1 MFLLLHYRY
10 LSVIKT
16 KYNNL
21 LQSDKTENHTKNDY
35 LKKEKVLENWAD
47 SIFYVKLKILYLTSL
62 KCKSP
67 TKIYNPKLVLLSFF

>member
-16 KYNNL
+16 KYNL

-35 LKKEKVLENWAD
+35 LKKKKVLEKSEQILF
-47 SIFYVKLKILYLTSL
+47 SIVNLKSYI
-62 KCKSP
+62 
-67 TKIYNPKLVLLSFF
+67 